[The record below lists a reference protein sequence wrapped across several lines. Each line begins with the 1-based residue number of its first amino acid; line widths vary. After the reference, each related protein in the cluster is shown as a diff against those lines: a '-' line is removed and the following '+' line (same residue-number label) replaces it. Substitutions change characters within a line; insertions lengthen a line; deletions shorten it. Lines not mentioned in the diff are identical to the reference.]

1 VVRWAVAPR
10 VIAEALVAVPDALRT
25 ALQPGAPA
33 PARAVAAQLS
43 RSLSP
48 TEHPTTPPAWLL
60 ESQRTS
66 FRRVLAAICRYR
78 GALLADPVGSGKTF
92 VALAVAAELNRGAT
106 TCLVPAS
113 LVPQWQD
120 TAQRLSIP
128 VVLCSHEHVSRGHLP
143 DGTRG
148 LVIVDESHH
157 FRNPHSRRYGHLAPW
172 LVGRPALLLTAT
184 PIVNRIGDLAH
195 QLLLAIRDDAL
206 SLDGVDSIRAL
217 VRGRSPAPALG
228 SVIFESSAQISS
240 RPQRVPL
247 RSTPSKP
254 ERLAAAQVIA
264 AVDRLKLSQQHTIAE
279 LISGVLLRAWAS
291 SPAAFRESL
300 LRYRRLLLHARD
312 ALAAGQVVDR
322 AELRR
327 FTRHLDDQLVWWEL
341 LPLTEAT
348 SEIELSDLDRLEALI
363 QEFGATEVAPDPKV
377 DRLRA
382 LLADGRPS
390 LIFTSSRATVRYL
403 RHRLTAF
410 TMAWCTGEKAG
421 IGATALSRGT
431 VLGWFRHPTTSAHAP
446 AHLIVTDVAAEGLD
460 LQRIARVIHYDLPWT
475 PMRLEQREGRAVRYG
490 SQHSQ
495 VEVVQ
500 FGLAAPLER
509 RLRISATLSRKNRLP
524 AAAGIGPGGRR
535 LWQWRDQLIERF
547 RGVPGSCGTAGIYSS
562 ERGVLAGFSLILP
575 GDPRPRSATVLWLTP
590 NGAWTEAP
598 EMITACLETA
608 ASEHTVVPVESA
620 ELDEYLRLLA
630 RPVRERLRAARHQR
644 WMAPEQVPGTRAL
657 LMRLQLLVAEAAR
670 RRDPIRLAQLER
682 AIGFGASGHTAGEAA
697 LVESLAEA
705 ADADLDRMLN
715 SLPPAEPEPM
725 QLEARLTGLILFG
738 PAKNTPDSVPCPEC
752 PNCTPPCSTWTGP

>member
-1 VVRWAVAPR
+1 VRRWAVAPR
-10 VIAEALVAVPDALRT
+10 VIAEALVAVPDALLT
-25 ALQPGAPA
+25 ALQPGPPA
-33 PARAVAAQLS
+33 PARSIAAQLS
-43 RSLSP
+43 RTLSP

-60 ESQRTS
+60 ESQRSS
-66 FRRVLAAICRYR
+66 FRRVLAAICRYQ

-106 TCLVPAS
+106 ACLVPAS
-113 LVPQWQD
+113 LVPQWQN

-143 DGTRG
+143 SGTRG

-157 FRNPHSRRYGHLAPW
+157 FRNPHSRRYCHLAPW
-172 LVGRPALLLTAT
+172 LVGRTALLLTAT

-217 VRGRSPAPALG
+217 VRGRCPAPALG
-228 SVIFESSAQISS
+228 SVIFESSAQIGS
-240 RPQRVPL
+240 RPERVAL
-247 RSTPSKP
+247 RSTPGKP
-254 ERLAAAQVIA
+254 ERSAAAHAIA
-264 AVDRLKLSQQHTIAE
+264 AVGRLGLSKRHPIAE
-279 LISGVLLRAWAS
+279 LIGGVLLRAWAS

-312 ALAAGQVVDR
+312 ALASGRAVDR

-327 FTRHLDDQLVWWEL
+327 FTRELDDQLVWWEL
-341 LPLTEAT
+341 LPLTEAK
-348 SEIELSDLDRLEALI
+348 SELELSDLDQLEALI
-363 QEFGATEVAPDPKV
+363 QEFGATEVSADPKL

-382 LLADGRPS
+382 LLADGKPS

-403 RHRLTAF
+403 RQRLADF

-421 IGATALSRGT
+421 IGATALSRRT
-431 VLGWFRHPTTSAHAP
+431 VLGWFRNPTTSAHAP

-460 LQRIARVIHYDLPWT
+460 LQRVARVIHYDLPWT

-490 SQHSQ
+490 SQHAQ

-535 LWQWRDQLIERF
+535 LWQWRDQLTERF
-547 RGVPGSCGTAGIYSS
+547 RGVPGAFGTARVYSS
-562 ERGVLAGFSLILP
+562 ERGVLAGFSLIRP
-575 GDPRPRSATVLWLTP
+575 GDPRPMSATVLWLTP
-590 NGAWTEAP
+590 DGAWTEAP
-598 EMITACLETA
+598 EIITACLETA
-608 ASEHTVVPVESA
+608 ASGHAVVPVESA
-620 ELDEYLRLLA
+620 ELGEYLGLLA
-630 RPVRERLRAARHQR
+630 RPVRERLRAVRHQR
-644 WMAPEQVPGTRAL
+644 WMAPDQVPGTRTL
-657 LMRLQLLVAEAAR
+657 LMRLQLLVAQAAR
-670 RRDPIRLAQLER
+670 RRDPMRLAQLEH
-682 AIGFGASGHTAGEAA
+682 AIGFGARGHTAGEAA
-697 LVESLAEA
+697 LVERLAEA
-705 ADADLDRMLN
+705 TDAELDRLLK
-715 SLPPAEPEPM
+715 SLPPTEPEPT
-725 QLEARLTGLILFG
+725 QIAARLTGLVLFG
-738 PAKNTPDSVPCPEC
+738 PAKNTPDSVPYPGCPSC
-752 PNCTPPCSTWTGP
+752 KPPCSTWTGP